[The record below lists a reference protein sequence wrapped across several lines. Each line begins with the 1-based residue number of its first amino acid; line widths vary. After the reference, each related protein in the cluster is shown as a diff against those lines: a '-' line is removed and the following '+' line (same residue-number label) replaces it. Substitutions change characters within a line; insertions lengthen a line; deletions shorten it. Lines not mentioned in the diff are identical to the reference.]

1 MSDINIQ
8 EKRVFRFETLQTH
21 ARREPESAT
30 KTGAVP
36 VYTITSCLLNNTS
49 PAVINLPRGL
59 ATFPV
64 DFNRLNTTTGAC
76 LQRDKHR

>member
-36 VYTITSCLLNNTS
+36 VYTIT
-49 PAVINLPRGL
+49 
-59 ATFPV
+59 
-64 DFNRLNTTTGAC
+64 
-76 LQRDKHR
+76 